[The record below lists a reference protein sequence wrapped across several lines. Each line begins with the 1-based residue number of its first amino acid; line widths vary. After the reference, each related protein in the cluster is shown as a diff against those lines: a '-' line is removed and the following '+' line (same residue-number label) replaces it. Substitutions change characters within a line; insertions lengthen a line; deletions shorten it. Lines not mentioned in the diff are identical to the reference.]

1 MTDDVNA
8 KSGQPV
14 VDVLP
19 EKHLAPIV
27 PDIEV
32 LEHYG
37 VVLEF
42 VPINITEDTVEQIS
56 GQLTGVAGQG
66 GTDVAGLQ
74 QWLLHFGV
82 ASQRLRLAVASL
94 A

>member
-1 MTDDVNA
+1 MTDDINA

-56 GQLTGVAGQG
+56 G
-66 GTDVAGLQ
+66 
-74 QWLLHFGV
+74 
-82 ASQRLRLAVASL
+82 
-94 A
+94 